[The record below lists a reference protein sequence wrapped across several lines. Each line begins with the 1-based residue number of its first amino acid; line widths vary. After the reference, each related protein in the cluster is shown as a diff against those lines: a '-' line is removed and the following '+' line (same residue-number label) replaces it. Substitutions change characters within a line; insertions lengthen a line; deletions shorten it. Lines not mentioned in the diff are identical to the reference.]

1 MKKLLS
7 MILVLA
13 MLCTMLALASCGDD
27 TTDTSSE
34 ATSSEESVAPPTNAE
49 LFEAA
54 AESLDTKYLTPFAD
68 VFAID
73 LSKFESETGNANFTL
88 SLDELSAMGENMF
101 GEDPLKIGME
111 MAIGKDATQA
121 EGILYAAGD
130 EVKLEMYT
138 KGDKQYI
145 SFPELYEDTFFDA
158 AEMNAEDA
166 ETETEDTA
174 VDLGSMAEDVWALL
188 TKEDSITISEDGK
201 VFTVTMGKEDTQAF
215 FDIFESLLGVTD
227 GMDDIVDLN
236 PDESTDTAE
245 VPEPDSLVVVLN
257 LASETQ
263 ATMTFT
269 AKEGETVVSETNA
282 TFASIG
288 GMTTVTFKSS
298 LQDAEVFDLTMSATE
313 TAISVEGDANMGGT
327 IIELELDVA
336 KENNACTIDGTLSL
350 TVDMS
355 GMLLTI
361 PFEIDGTFAVEGDTL
376 SMAMSMSAS
385 IEGMMNIGLSIEMDY
400 TPGDVTVTLP
410 FNESDVAEYDEED
423 FNAKMAE
430 VYPNA
435 AALLNGA
442 SGDEPGDVSY
452 VTYANESQSLLFNVY
467 TDGTVELVFYELT
480 YEKTD
485 DMLTFYKGEDA
496 IYSFGYSLDEDG
508 NYVVYGEAYATSTGD
523 PALGEYLVNFYS
535 YYADGTFLD
544 VYLYDENVAEL
555 SMCYFYDPESTTLLL
570 TLPDGNTV
578 SYDFEMSE
586 DGMTVTLFGETLSMV
601 MDAANF

>member
-13 MLCTMLALASCGDD
+13 MLCTMFALASCGDD
-27 TTDTSSE
+27 TAETSSE
-34 ATSSEESVAPPTNAE
+34 ATGSEESVAPPTNAE

-73 LSKFESETGNANFTL
+73 LSKFESETGNVNVTL
-88 SLDELSAMGENMF
+88 SLDELSAMGESMF

-121 EGILYAAGD
+121 EGVLYAAGD

-145 SFPELYEDTFFDA
+145 SFPELYEDTFFDMA
-158 AEMNAEDA
+158 DMNVEDG

-174 VDLGSMAEDVWALL
+174 VDFGSVAEDIFALL
-188 TKEDSITISEDGK
+188 SKEENITVSEDGK
-201 VFTVTMGKEDTQAF
+201 IFTVTMGKEDTRAF
-215 FDIFESLLGVTD
+215 MDMFEPLLGITD
-227 GMDDIVDLN
+227 GMDDIIDVT

-263 ATMTFT
+263 ASMTFT
-269 AKEGETVVSETNA
+269 AKNGETVVSETNA
-282 TFASIG
+282 TFASLG

-313 TAISVEGDANMGGT
+313 TAISVEGEMNMAGMVV
-327 IIELELDVA
+327 ELALDVTS
-336 KENNACTIDGTLSL
+336 ENNTCTIDGTLSL

-361 PFEIDGTFAVEGDTL
+361 PFEIDGTFAVEGETL

-385 IEGMMNIGLSIEMDY
+385 IESMMNIGLSIEMDC

-410 FNESDVAEYDEED
+410 FAESDVAEYNAED
-423 FNAKMAE
+423 FGAKMKE

-435 AALLNGA
+435 SALLGSSAGGNI
-442 SGDEPGDVSY
+442 EDVTGI
-452 VTYANESQSLLFNVY
+452 TYAGENTSMTIY
-467 TDGTVELVFYELT
+467 TDNTVELSDITLT

-485 DMLTFYKGEDA
+485 DTITFYKNGEA
-496 IYSFGYSLDEDG
+496 VYTISYSMKDDT
-508 NYVVYGEAYATSTGD
+508 YVVYGEQYDTAIGTPEDDG
-523 PALGEYLVNFYS
+523 YLVNFYC
-535 YYADGTFLD
+535 YYDNNTYLD
-544 VYLYDENVAEL
+544 VYLYDDTNAGL
-555 SMCYFYDPESTTLLL
+555 SMCYQFDPASDDLIF
-570 TLPDGNTV
+570 TLPDGETLT
-578 SYDFEMSE
+578 YDIEMSD
-586 DGMTVTLFGETLSMV
+586 DGSSVTVWGETLTL
-601 MDAANF
+601 AEQTEF

>member
-34 ATSSEESVAPPTNAE
+34 ATGSEESVAPPTNAE
-49 LFEAA
+49 LLESAID
-54 AESLDTKYLTPFAD
+54 SLDAYTTKFAD

-73 LSKFESETGNANFTL
+73 LSKFESETGNANVTL

-111 MAIGKDATQA
+111 MALGKDATQA

-130 EVKLEMYT
+130 EVKLEIYT

-174 VDLGSMAEDVWALL
+174 VDFGSAMDDITAILL
-188 TKEDSITISEDGK
+188 KEENITISEDGK
-201 VFTVTMGKEDTQAF
+201 IYTITLGEDEMGQ
-215 FDIFESLLGVTD
+215 LLEIIEPMLGTSD

-236 PDESTDTAE
+236 PAESSEPEETTD
-245 VPEPDSLVVVLN
+245 PDNAVIVLDFT
-257 LASETQ
+257 SETQ
-263 ATMTFT
+263 ASVTCTF
-269 AKEGETVVSETNA
+269 KEGETAWAEAITS
-282 TFASIG
+282 FSSLG
-288 GMTTVTFKSS
+288 GMTTVSYKINTPDSEI
-298 LQDAEVFDLTMSATE
+298 LDLTMSATE
-313 TAISVEGDANMGGT
+313 TAISVEGNMNLAGT
-327 IIELELDVA
+327 HIEIELDVTN
-336 KENNACTIDGTLSL
+336 ENNVSTIDGTLSL

-361 PFEIDGTFAVEGDTL
+361 PFEIDGTFAVEGETL
-376 SMAMSMSAS
+376 SMAMSLSAS

-400 TPGDVTVTLP
+400 TPADVTVTLP
-410 FNESDVAEYDEED
+410 FDESDVAEYDEED
-423 FNAKMAE
+423 FAAKMEE
-430 VYPNA
+430 VYP
-435 AALLNGA
+435 GA
-442 SGDEPGDVSY
+442 SALMGGPLDGDTEEVTGI
-452 VTYANESQSLLFNVY
+452 TYAGENTSMTIY
-467 TDGTVELVFYELT
+467 TDNTVELVDFTLT

-485 DMLTFYKGEDA
+485 NSITFYKNGEA
-496 IYSFGYSLDEDG
+496 VYTISYSIEDDT
-508 NYVVYGEAYATSTGD
+508 YVVYGQQYDTATGTVEDDG
-523 PALGEYLVNFYS
+523 YLVNFY
-535 YYADGTFLD
+535 YYYDNNTYLD
-544 VYLYDENVAEL
+544 VYLYDDTNAGL
-555 SMCYFYDPESTTLLL
+555 SMCYQFDPTSDDLIF
-570 TLPDGNTV
+570 TLPSGETLT
-578 SYDFEMSE
+578 YDIEMSD
-586 DGMTVTLFGETLSMV
+586 DGMTVTVWGETLSVV

>member
-27 TTDTSSE
+27 TAETSSE
-34 ATSSEESVAPPTNAE
+34 ATGSEESVAPPTNAE

-73 LSKFESETGNANFTL
+73 LSKFESETGNANITL

-111 MAIGKDATQA
+111 MAIGKDATRA

-145 SFPELYEDTFFDA
+145 SFPELYEDTFFDMA
-158 AEMNAEDA
+158 DMNAEDT
-166 ETETEDTA
+166 ETETEGTA
-174 VDLGSMAEDVWALL
+174 VDFASVAEDIYALL
-188 TKEDSITISEDGK
+188 VKEENITISEDGK
-201 VFTVTMGKEDTQAF
+201 IFTVTMGKEDTQAF

-227 GMDDIVDLN
+227 GMDDIIDLN
-236 PDESTDTAE
+236 PGESTDTAE

-282 TFASIG
+282 AFASLG

-313 TAISVEGDANMGGT
+313 TAISVEGDMNMEGT
-327 IIELELDVA
+327 IIELELGVTN
-336 KENNACTIDGTLSL
+336 ENNACTIDGTLSL
-350 TVDMS
+350 TIDMS

-361 PFEIDGTFAVEGDTL
+361 PFEIDGTFAVEGETL

-385 IEGMMNIGLSIEMDY
+385 IESMMNIGLSIEMDY

-410 FNESDVAEYDEED
+410 FAESDVAEYDAEA
-423 FNAKMAE
+423 FGAKMEE

-435 AALLNGA
+435 SALMGGP
-442 SGDEPGDVSY
+442 SDGDTEEVTGI
-452 VTYANESQSLLFNVY
+452 TYAGENTSMTIY
-467 TDGTVELVFYELT
+467 TDNTVELVDFTLT

-485 DMLTFYKGEDA
+485 NSITFYKNGEA
-496 IYSFGYSLDEDG
+496 VYTISYSIEDES
-508 NYVVYGEAYATSTGD
+508 YVVYGQQYDTATGTVEEDG
-523 PALGEYLVNFYS
+523 YLVNFY
-535 YYADGTFLD
+535 YYYDNNTYLD
-544 VYLYDENVAEL
+544 VYLYDDTNAGL
-555 SMCYFYDPESTTLLL
+555 SMCYQFDPTSDDLIF
-570 TLPDGNTV
+570 TLPDGDTLT
-578 SYDFEMSE
+578 YDIEMSD
-586 DGMTVTLFGETLSMV
+586 DGSSVTVWGETLSV
-601 MDAANF
+601 VTDAANF